1 MFGSPWAVV
10 LAGGD
15 GDRVSALTRDLD
27 GRFVPK
33 QYWSRDGREPMVRWA
48 LARARRIAP
57 AARVLVAVKDAHRAF
72 WAEALADVPR
82 GNVLVQPENRGTA
95 AGVLR
100 ATVEIQSRGI
110 TTDPVVLLP
119 SDHYVANEAV
129 LHGAL
134 TAAVRAVEQ
143 GVAPVV
149 LLGMCPGEQQ
159 RGYGWILPASPAP
172 FAGVRCFL
180 EKPPDMRVREMV
192 RDGALINSF
201 ILAARAHVLL
211 ALVGRV
217 FPDILR
223 AFQRLSRKL
232 EGGPDAQ
239 ELYRGLP
246 LMDLSRDVLQ
256 HATAFLSVLR
266 VPPCGWTDLGTAE
279 RLQRYLDESPWRPER
294 TPPRTH
300 AAAA

>member
-1 MFGSPWAVV
+1 MVGSPWAVV

-15 GDRVSALTRDLD
+15 GDRVSALTRGRD
-27 GRFVPK
+27 GGFVPK
-33 QYWSRDGREPMVRWA
+33 QYWSCDGREPMVRWA

-72 WAEALADVPR
+72 WTGALADVPS

-100 ATVEIQSRGI
+100 AAVEIQSRGI

-119 SDHYVANEAV
+119 SDHYVANEGV

-134 TAAVRAVEQ
+134 TGAVRAVQQ

-172 FAGVRCFL
+172 IANVRCFL
-180 EKPPDMRVREMV
+180 EKPPDMRVRELIT
-192 RDGALINSF
+192 DGALINSF

-232 EGGPDAQ
+232 QGGPEAQ

-256 HATAFLSVLR
+256 HATTFLSVLR

-279 RLQRYLDESPWRPER
+279 RLQRFLDNPPRRPER
-294 TPPRTH
+294 TPPQPH
-300 AAAA
+300 AVVA

>member
-1 MFGSPWAVV
+1 MTGSPWAVV

-33 QYWSRDGREPMVRWA
+33 QYWSRDGRDPMVRWA
-48 LARARRIAP
+48 LARARRVAP
-57 AARVLVAVKDAHRAF
+57 VARVLVAVKEAHRAF
-72 WAEALADVPR
+72 WTGALADVPS

-100 ATVEIQSRGI
+100 AAVEIQSRGI

-119 SDHYVANEAV
+119 SDHYVANEGV

-134 TAAVRAVEQ
+134 TDAVRAVER

-159 RGYGWILPASPAP
+159 RGFGWILPASPAP
-172 FAGVRCFL
+172 IANVRCFL
-180 EKPPDMRVREMV
+180 EKPPDMRVRELV
-192 RDGALINSF
+192 TDGALINSF

-223 AFQRLSRKL
+223 EFQRLSRKL
-232 EGGPDAQ
+232 QGGPEAQ

-256 HATAFLSVLR
+256 HATTFLSVLR

-279 RLQRYLDESPWRPER
+279 RLQRFLDDAPRRPER
-294 TPPRTH
+294 TPRQPH
-300 AAAA
+300 AAVA